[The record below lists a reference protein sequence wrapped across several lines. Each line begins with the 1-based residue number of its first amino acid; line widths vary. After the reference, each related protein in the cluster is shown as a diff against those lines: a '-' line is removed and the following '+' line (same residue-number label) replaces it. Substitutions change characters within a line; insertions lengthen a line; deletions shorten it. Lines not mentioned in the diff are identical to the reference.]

1 MKKINFPE
9 DRIKYI
15 YNKKK
20 MYGTANI
27 KNAAQNYCGPKQIF
41 VLLDGD
47 D

>member
-15 YNKKK
+15 YNREK
-20 MYGTANI
+20 MYATANI
-27 KNAAQNYCGPKQIF
+27 KNAAQNYCKREQIF